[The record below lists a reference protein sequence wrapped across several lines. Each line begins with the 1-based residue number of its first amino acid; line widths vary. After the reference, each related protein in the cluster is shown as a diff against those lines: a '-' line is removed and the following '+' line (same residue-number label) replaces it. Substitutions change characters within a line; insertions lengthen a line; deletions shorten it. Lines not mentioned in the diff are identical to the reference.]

1 MCWEKPRGP
10 GIALALGS
18 AGCDAPAYTVA
29 CLLCGSGI
37 HRDVSPVW
45 IWQVIWLFGTS
56 TLFFLP
62 VSKPLNSEQGNH
74 ELLLCR
80 HWWRRRL
87 GCYVRTPCC
96 ARCLPRCLCY
106 PLALLFFRQSSMG
119 LCGGRR
125 AVRLSFAVRHRSY
138 WIVWGRHVFV
148 GPRRFHHHVVP
159 SARPSSPSGVQMVNV
174 SPSRV
179 DPELSAP

>member
-1 MCWEKPRGP
+1 VSLCAGKSPAAQGSLSPLGVLDVTLQHTPWRVSCVDLAGD
-10 GIALALGS
+10 LALRRLN
-18 AGCDAPAYTVA
+18 AV
-29 CLLCGSGI
+29 
-37 HRDVSPVW
+37 
-45 IWQVIWLFGTS
+45 
-56 TLFFLP
+56 LP
-62 VSKPLNSEQGNH
+62 PRVQASEQGNH

>member
-1 MCWEKPRGP
+1 M
-10 GIALALGS
+10 S
-18 AGCDAPAYTVA
+18 SSVA
-29 CLLCGSGI
+29 SPSWLLCT
-37 HRDVSPVW
+37 H
-45 IWQVIWLFGTS
+45 T
-56 TLFFLP
+56 
-62 VSKPLNSEQGNH
+62 
-74 ELLLCR
+74 LLCA
-80 HWWRRRL
+80 L
-87 GCYVRTPCC
+87 SPSLPLLAPCTP
-96 ARCLPRCLCY
+96 A
-106 PLALLFFRQSSMG
+106 FFPSIVHG

-125 AVRLSFAVRHRSY
+125 AVRLSLAVRHRSY